1 MQLPVFM
8 PLSPRFVFSSS
19 VIHILTALSFVSLI
33 HRCAHATDA
42 DSIAHDD
49 HNHPRIRDLQDQSD
63 VSGPPELIQ
72 EQGSRSYEPTFVG
85 LDRSLLGRASVNR
98 TLKINTS
105 VTDDIGKDD
114 THFWKV
120 QSAPDVRSLAQTSL
134 SNDEKK
140 NGGFHELLKR
150 QDGWWMNIT
159 LSICDISHSGN
170 DRPQIRLNYSPADT
184 EPPLNIITTKS
195 GFGDW
200 SLQVDS
206 DVILSVYVDKS
217 EDFEGTYTYELTA
230 STDVRYA
237 GLTFLDSDNNSTL
250 LAPANFS
257 SFPHD
262 SSYDI
267 LVHPNNSLIHEISN
281 STCALKKLQ
290 GSKAYLNQNLT
301 GNPNQV
307 FHLSR
312 LSPNTSYWAILNNSH
327 GVAGGGFEVFR
338 PVNFTTKSGMPS
350 QLSLILPVNIA
361 SPFESFLTINASN
374 LLQMATA
381 PSSTTSPSAPTLPTL
396 SLTTLTPI

>member
-1 MQLPVFM
+1 M

-33 HRCAHATDA
+33 HYCAHATDA

-49 HNHPRIRDLQDQSD
+49 HNHPRIRDLQGQSG

-72 EQGSRSYEPTFVG
+72 EEGSRSYEPTFVG
-85 LDRSLLGRASVNR
+85 LDRSLLGRAPVNR

-134 SNDEKK
+134 SNGEKK

-150 QDGWWMNIT
+150 QDGWWMTIT
-159 LSICDISHSGN
+159 LSICDISHPGN
-170 DRPQIRLNYSPADT
+170 DRPQMRLNFSRADS
-184 EPPLNIITTKS
+184 EPPSNLITTKS
-195 GFGDW
+195 GFGNW

-230 STDVRYA
+230 STDVHYA

-257 SFPHD
+257 SLPHD
-262 SSYDI
+262 FPYDI
-267 LVHPNNSLIHEISN
+267 LVHPNNSLIHEISD

-290 GSKAYLNQNLT
+290 GSKANLTSVNQNLT

-307 FHLSR
+307 FHVSG
-312 LSPNTSYWAILNNSH
+312 LSPNTSYWAILNNSQ

-338 PVNFTTKSGMPS
+338 PINFTTKSGMPS
-350 QLSLILPVNIA
+350 QLFLILSVNIA
-361 SPFESFLTINASN
+361 SPFESFLTINVSN

-381 PSSTTSPSAPTLPTL
+381 PSSTTSPSAPTPPTL
-396 SLTTLTPI
+396 SPTTLTPI